1 MMQDTSENRAK
12 FRRANRVLSMV
23 FYLHK
28 WGYQKIRIAP
38 GLSDDG
44 NEWECAITHTR
55 NIDHANGA
63 LLSVDPLDGHIAY
76 YSTAKSNEYFGWQDA
91 WKDNSRQLAE
101 RFIQR
106 FPRLLAAGN
115 GRDWPYSGWYVT
127 ILGIA
132 ESGSLPV
139 AYGDEEIDR
148 REDVLGTLSL
158 NGKRMYLQAPPLV

>member
-1 MMQDTSENRAK
+1 MQNTSENRAK

-44 NEWECAITHTR
+44 QEWECAITHTR
-55 NIDHANGA
+55 NIDRANGA
-63 LLSVDPLDGHIAY
+63 LLSVDPLDGHIAH

-91 WKDNSRQLAE
+91 SEDNSRELAE
-101 RFIQR
+101 RFMQR
-106 FPRLLAAGN
+106 FPKLVDMGN

-127 ILGIA
+127 ILGVA
-132 ESGSLPV
+132 ESGSLPI
-139 AYGDEEIDR
+139 AYGDEEIYQR
-148 REDVLGTLSL
+148 KNVLGTLSL
-158 NGKRMYLQAPPLV
+158 NNQRVFLQSPPLV